1 MENTGSTQSYSW
13 LSEDNPKIISHH
25 PKNSDFSTFLL
36 LSAISS
42 GFLPTTIKKKKQEK
56 RRKKSLAQSIGN
68 GT

>member
-25 PKNSDFSTFLL
+25 PKNSHFSTFLL

-42 GFLPTTIKKKKQEK
+42 GFPPPLKKKTGKEK
-56 RRKKSLAQSIGN
+56 KEKL
-68 GT
+68 GTINW